1 MVTAYCYGPRTRT
14 CPRQKGPF
22 PAIFLYGGRERSISP
37 PYDAKTRFAGFVVR
51 TRRCGAVGRMP
62 DERGP
67 VRDGGNA
74 DGANLGA
81 YPVCR
86 FAPRLCEKRP
96 GIKTQCWCGFA
107 ADSLPGLQKSAH
119 ERFAHRLTHRTHLYV
134 TLYTRARVR
143 ASGEVTTTCVRCVRS
158 AGVWARASR
167 NWTPLAT
174 YQTTRYT
181 LSPLSL

>member
-1 MVTAYCYGPRTRT
+1 MV
-14 CPRQKGPF
+14 
-22 PAIFLYGGRERSISP
+22 
-37 PYDAKTRFAGFVVR
+37 
-51 TRRCGAVGRMP
+51 GARIHAPG
-62 DERGP
+62 DRGP
-67 VRDGGNA
+67 SGRYSNTGGA
-74 DGANLGA
+74 SAALRHRPTRKQGLQGL
-81 YPVCR
+81 R
-86 FAPRLCEKRP
+86 FAPGDVGQRAECRVSAGLCAKAGEWGRCEPGCVPGSQVCTPAKRKRP
-96 GIKTQCWCGFA
+96 GTKTQCWCGFA

-158 AGVWARASR
+158 AGLWARASI